1 LRTVLIETY
10 FATVVHPLLRAQG
23 DMHLQSFLYSQKLI
37 EKARQQVKESPAPG
51 EDYQA
56 LVRDQDFRRAVLR
69 IYDHRCT
76 ASFAMRRTVVDA
88 VHCGLRGPY
97 CSLERQPR

>member
-1 LRTVLIETY
+1 VLIETC
-10 FATVVHPLLRAQG
+10 FAAEVHPVLRAQG

-56 LVRDQDFRRAVLR
+56 VVRDQGFGRAVLR

-76 ASFAMRRTVVDA
+76 ASSAMRRTVVDA
-88 VHCGLRGPY
+88 VHCGLR
-97 CSLERQPR
+97 QPR